1 MLFYCTDISRADA
14 HPTELTLYILVIEYI
29 KKYIFVNNKYVENS
43 DVSLYNVN
51 EHKEI
56 TLWSNQKTQWHC
68 GRDERWLEKSYDR
81 YAGSFSFEAKANVC
95 LRNASGNGPA

>member
-1 MLFYCTDISRADA
+1 QKRRYFLISRGLFFVQW
-14 HPTELTLYILVIEYI
+14 TLVIEYI

-56 TLWSNQKTQWHC
+56 TLWSNHPKHP
-68 GRDERWLEKSYDR
+68 K
-81 YAGSFSFEAKANVC
+81 
-95 LRNASGNGPA
+95 NAVALWQG

>member
-29 KKYIFVNNKYVENS
+29 KKYIFVNNK

-56 TLWSNQKTQWHC
+56 TLWSNHPKHP
-68 GRDERWLEKSYDR
+68 K
-81 YAGSFSFEAKANVC
+81 
-95 LRNASGNGPA
+95 NAVALWQG

>member
-29 KKYIFVNNKYVENS
+29 KKYIFVNNK
-43 DVSLYNVN
+43 
-51 EHKEI
+51 
-56 TLWSNQKTQWHC
+56 
-68 GRDERWLEKSYDR
+68 DERWLEKSYDR